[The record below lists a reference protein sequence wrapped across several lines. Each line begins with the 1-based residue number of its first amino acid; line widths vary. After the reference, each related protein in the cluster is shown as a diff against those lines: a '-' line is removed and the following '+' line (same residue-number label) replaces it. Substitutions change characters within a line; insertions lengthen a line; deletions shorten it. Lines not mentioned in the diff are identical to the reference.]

1 MSASVDSHRAILRR
15 HELRWRQQFLR
26 VLVILAAVVGSLSVV
41 GLFDPNRIATGVPAI
56 VNLLPEMFPPDFA
69 VGGRSGSSP

>member
-26 VLVILAAVVGSLSVV
+26 VLVILTAVVGSLAVV

-56 VNLLPEMFPPDFA
+56 
-69 VGGRSGSSP
+69 